1 MSLAILSSTSPSK
14 PCNLVHTHKCLMC
27 PSSNPLLILF
37 LLFLLL
43 LLLLPITRYLNDVFM
58 LEIREGTSLQWQCP
72 VIDGPTPCP
81 RESQTAVTIGARLL
95 IYGGMNG
102 RRLGDI
108 WMLDVGMSC
117 RSSQY

>member
-27 PSSNPLLILF
+27 PSNP
-37 LLFLLL
+37 LLL

-81 RESQTAVTIGARLL
+81 RESHTAVTIGARLL

-108 WMLDVGMSC
+108 WMLDVGMSLQ
-117 RSSQY
+117 SSQY